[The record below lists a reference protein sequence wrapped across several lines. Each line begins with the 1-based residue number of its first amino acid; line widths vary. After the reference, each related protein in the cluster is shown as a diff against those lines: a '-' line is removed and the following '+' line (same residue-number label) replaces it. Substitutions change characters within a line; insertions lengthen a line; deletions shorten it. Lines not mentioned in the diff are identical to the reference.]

1 MIGNGG
7 TGLMLESTSLPSPL
21 ERGERVCWVVSH
33 AQSSSSLERVCRWV
47 GWQGRVAEARQ

>member
-21 ERGERVCWVVSH
+21 ERGERVRWVVSH

-47 GWQGRVAEARQ
+47 GWQERVAEARQ